1 MQEVKIK
8 YNSDQR
14 KHRYELVDK
23 VKKQINRMFIDKKLA
38 IKVTMDCRT
47 TSAHQYRTRLALKQY
62 DALLT
67 KEQSVLTKIM
77 SLFGKKNMQT

>member
-14 KHRYELVDK
+14 KHRYEIVDK

-38 IKVTMDCRT
+38 IRVTMDCRT
-47 TSAHQYRTRLALKQY
+47 TSEHKCGTRLVCKQY
-62 DALLT
+62 NILLT
-67 KEQSVLTKIM
+67 KKQLLLTRKLI
-77 SLFGKKNMQT
+77 